1 MASSNFRWANAK
13 RISIMHICNAQI
25 PKFPSMFF
33 SMTFHK
39 IYSAVFLWHQPS
51 GPLYLCD
58 VSVQDWRRAAHRLGA
73 DQDDHVPYHRHLPR
87 PHLELFR
94 IGRRRDGGGTFELR
108 PRIAPVLYFS
118 HETMWNWST
127 VVGPPLPNPDFCH
140 LTAAIGHG
148 SHARRCVWRNWT
160 LGMHSA
166 AAPIPPHRRR
176 VGSNREDAT
185 DDPIIRRCQSDL

>member
-1 MASSNFRWANAK
+1 VVSASK
-13 RISIMHICNAQI
+13 TGGGLRIGQALTKTI
-25 PKFPSMFF
+25 
-33 SMTFHK
+33 T
-39 IYSAVFLWHQPS
+39 
-51 GPLYLCD
+51 
-58 VSVQDWRRAAHRLGA
+58 
-73 DQDDHVPYHRHLPR
+73 
-87 PHLELFR
+87 FR
-94 IGRRRDGGGTFELR
+94 IIVTSLGLTSNYFVLADVATAVGPSSFALV
-108 PRIAPVLYFS
+108 IAPVLYFS

-160 LGMHSA
+160 LRMHSA

-176 VGSNREDAT
+176 VGSNREHAT